1 MAKKI
6 TKIIKLQI
14 PGGKATPAPPVGTAL
29 GPAGVNIGEFVM
41 KFNAATQDRRDDIV
55 PVLMN
60 VYDDRTFDF
69 ILKTAPASRMILKAI
84 GQEKGSG
91 TNLTKKAGKITEK
104 QIREIAEIKLPEMNA
119 NDIEAAIGI
128 IKGTCRS
135 MGVEVVK

>member
-6 TKIIKLQI
+6 TKVIKLQI

-29 GPAGVNIGEFVM
+29 GPAGVNIGEFVK
-41 KFNAATQDRRDDIV
+41 KFNDATQDRRDEIV
-55 PVLMN
+55 PVLLN
-60 VYDDRTFDF
+60 VYEDRTFDF

-91 TNLTKKAGKITEK
+91 TNLTKKVGKITEA
-104 QIREIAEIKLPEMNA
+104 QIRAIAEVKLPELNA
-119 NDIEAAIGI
+119 NDIDAAMGI

-135 MGVEVVK
+135 MGVEVGK

>member
-6 TKIIKLQI
+6 TKVIKLQI
-14 PGGKATPAPPVGTAL
+14 PGGKATPAPPIGTAL
-29 GPAGVNIGEFVM
+29 GPAGVNIGEFVK
-41 KFNAATQDRRDDIV
+41 KFNDATQDRRDEIV

-60 VYDDRTFDF
+60 VYEDRTFDF

-91 TNLTKKAGKITEK
+91 TNLTKKVGKITEA
-104 QIREIAEIKLPEMNA
+104 QIRAIAEVKLAELNA
-119 NDIEAAIGI
+119 NDIDAAMGI

-135 MGVEVVK
+135 MGVEVGK

>member
-6 TKIIKLQI
+6 TKVIKLQI
-14 PGGKATPAPPVGTAL
+14 PGGKATPAPPIGTAL
-29 GPAGVNIGEFVM
+29 GPAGVNIGEFVK
-41 KFNAATQDRRDDIV
+41 KFNDATQDRRDEIV

-60 VYDDRTFDF
+60 VYEDRTFDF

-91 TNLTKKAGKITEK
+91 TNLTKKVGKITEA
-104 QIREIAEIKLPEMNA
+104 QIRAIAEVKLAELNA
-119 NDIEAAIGI
+119 NDIDAAMGI

-135 MGVEVVK
+135 MGVEVGT

>member
-6 TKIIKLQI
+6 TKVIKLQI
-14 PGGKATPAPPVGTAL
+14 PGGKATPAPPIGTAL
-29 GPAGVNIGEFVM
+29 GPAGVNIGEFVK
-41 KFNAATQDRRDDIV
+41 KFNDATQDRRDEIV

-60 VYDDRTFDF
+60 VYEDRTFDF

-91 TNLTKKAGKITEK
+91 TNLTKKVGKITEA
-104 QIREIAEIKLPEMNA
+104 QIRAIAEVKLKELNA
-119 NDIEAAIGI
+119 NDIDAAMGI

-135 MGVEVVK
+135 MGVEVGK

>member
-6 TKIIKLQI
+6 TKVIKLQI
-14 PGGKATPAPPVGTAL
+14 PGGKATPAPPIGTAL
-29 GPAGVNIGEFVM
+29 GPAGVNIGEFVK
-41 KFNAATQDRRDDIV
+41 KFNDATQDRRDEIV

-60 VYDDRTFDF
+60 VYEDRTFDF

-91 TNLTKKAGKITEK
+91 TNLTKKVGKITEA
-104 QIREIAEIKLPEMNA
+104 QIRAIAEVKLAELNA
-119 NDIEAAIGI
+119 NDIDSAMGI

-135 MGVEVVK
+135 MGVEVGK

>member
-6 TKIIKLQI
+6 TKVIKLQI

-29 GPAGVNIGEFVM
+29 GPAGVNIGEFVT
-41 KFNAATQDRRDDIV
+41 KFNAQTQDRRDETV

-69 ILKTAPASRMILKAI
+69 ILKMAPASQMIMKAVGI
-84 GQEKGSG
+84 EKGSG
-91 TNLTKKAGKITEK
+91 TNLSKKAGKITEAQVK
-104 QIREIAEIKLPEMNA
+104 AIAEKKLPELNA
-119 NDIEAAIGI
+119 NDLEGAIGI

-135 MGVEVVK
+135 MGVDVVA